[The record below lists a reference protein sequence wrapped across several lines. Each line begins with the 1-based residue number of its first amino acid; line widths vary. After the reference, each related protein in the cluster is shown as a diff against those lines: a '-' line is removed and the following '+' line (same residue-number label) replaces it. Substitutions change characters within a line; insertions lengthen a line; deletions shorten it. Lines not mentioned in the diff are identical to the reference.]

1 MCCIRITTFLF
12 SAEESNQITS
22 LTTEIVSFT
31 NEKYAS
37 WMMNGGIEE
46 EWDSYLTKLND
57 MGLQELLAVYQ
68 EGLDRYNAGLE

>member
-1 MCCIRITTFLF
+1 
-12 SAEESNQITS
+12 
-22 LTTEIVSFT
+22 
-31 NEKYAS
+31 
-37 WMMNGGIEE
+37 MNGGIEE